1 MPSAP
6 PRGVDAV
13 VLNATSARVS
23 WKPPVA
29 ERQHGKIRGYQV
41 TYARR
46 TAGERTV
53 SPRIRELLLRDPQVW
68 DFTSLTHTH
77 THTSMH
83 FSVRMCCNP
92 YLETECLFLLNCSHF
107 DKQNYLI
114 SNIKDSQYSLYW
126 HQYVTCAGKMWRNAH
141 GLILSCRQKKW
152 KIWGFHKN

>member
-53 SPRIRELLLRDPQVW
+53 SPRIRELLLRDPQVG
-68 DFTSLTHTH
+68 DFTFTHINTLLSQDVLQPLFRNGVFISVEMFSL
-77 THTSMH
+77 
-83 FSVRMCCNP
+83 
-92 YLETECLFLLNCSHF
+92 
-107 DKQNYLI
+107 
-114 SNIKDSQYSLYW
+114 
-126 HQYVTCAGKMWRNAH
+126 
-141 GLILSCRQKKW
+141 
-152 KIWGFHKN
+152 